1 MANIFIYGGLGILLA
16 AAVFGFFVAL
26 KGYKETKGNMPR
38 RIFTTDFS
46 YGTKSPQM
54 KKLIRIWSVGM
65 IVGFIIIGIGITVGF
80 N

>member
-1 MANIFIYGGLGILLA
+1 MDHVFIYGGLGRSLA
-16 AAVFGFFVAL
+16 AAVFGFFVAV
-26 KGYKETKGNMPR
+26 KGYKETKGNMPQ

-46 YGTKSPQM
+46 YATKSPQM

-65 IVGFIIIGIGITVGF
+65 IIGFIIIGIGIAVGL